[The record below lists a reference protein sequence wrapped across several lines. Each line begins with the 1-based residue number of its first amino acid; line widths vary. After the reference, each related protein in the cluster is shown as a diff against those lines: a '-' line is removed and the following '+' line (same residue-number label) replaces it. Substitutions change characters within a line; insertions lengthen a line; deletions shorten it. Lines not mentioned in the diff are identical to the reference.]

1 MRALIPTY
9 VKLRSRIEST
19 LDNEKG
25 ATMVEYA
32 LLAALIAAA
41 LVGAITALSGG
52 ISGTFAKVTGAL

>member
-9 VKLRSRIEST
+9 LKLRSKLE
-19 LDNEKG
+19 NEKG

-41 LVGAITALSGG
+41 LVGAITALQGG
-52 ISGTFAKVTGAL
+52 ISGTFATVTSNL